1 MTWRL
6 DLQRLISSRIL
17 GITLADFLSVGRG
30 VREVKPRPGSVVC
43 DGSIARGIFVL
54 MSVAM
59 IDAGAIGVIEW
70 QE

>member
-1 MTWRL
+1 
-6 DLQRLISSRIL
+6 LISSRIL

-30 VREVKPRPGSVVC
+30 VREVKRAGSVVC